1 MEDLIIF
8 RRQRATKGQWMS
20 HELPRIKIEM
30 PRGTF
35 VVFKKVADLLKA
47 GNRDAVMFAFNKKDK
62 CAYIYKEEPEEDSY
76 YLSNSGREYY
86 RFTSKELMHYFIDF
100 FKVEKEKA
108 VYFEVLTT
116 PNEKGMFKV
125 VPSLKH

>member
-1 MEDLIIF
+1 MGDLLIF
-8 RRQRATKGQWMS
+8 RRQRATTGQWKS
-20 HELPRIKIEM
+20 HEKPHIKIEM

-35 VVFKKVADLLKA
+35 VVFKKVAELLNATK
-47 GNRDAVMFAFNKKDK
+47 RDAVMFAFSRKDN

-76 YLSNSGREYY
+76 YLGNAGREYY

-116 PNEKGMFKV
+116 PNEKGMFKI
-125 VPSLKH
+125 VPSL